1 MGKFMN
7 IIHLHGDIVEELIDE
22 AVDEQIIDQSRWSTF
37 YEYVVPYQGKHY
49 NVVRTRGSTEH
60 QEVDPYDDY
69 EKVPLIEVE
78 LKEVITKKW
87 MPV

>member
-1 MGKFMN
+1 MN

-22 AVDEQIIDQSRWSTF
+22 AVDKQIIDQSRWSTF

-49 NVVRTRGSTEH
+49 NVGRTNGSTEY

-69 EKVPLIEVE
+69 EKVELIEVE
-78 LKEVITKKW
+78 LKEVTTKKW